1 MESWDESGCF
11 EEAFSEAVLYAQ
23 GIVAQGFD
31 GEKDAPVHPRRL
43 SVEGDLSVGLF
54 FVVPVVVFVL
64 TAIPDFMGTVTD
76 VQLFA
81 EGILAPPSG

>member
-1 MESWDESGCF
+1 M
-11 EEAFSEAVLYAQ
+11 YAQ

-31 GEKDAPVHPRRL
+31 GEKDTPVHARCL

-64 TAIPDFMGTVTD
+64 TAIPDFMSPVTD

-81 EGILAPPSG
+81 IGILAPPGCQGVVICCWESDAPV

>member
-1 MESWDESGCF
+1 MESWDEGGCF

-31 GEKDAPVHPRRL
+31 GEKDTPVHARCL

-54 FVVPVVVFVL
+54 FIVPVIVFVL
-64 TAIPDFMGTVTD
+64 IAISDFMRSVTD
-76 VQLFA
+76 V
-81 EGILAPPSG
+81 